1 MFFDLCLFILLFNIS
16 VLQNDYICEYWDMD
30 DYIDMKNLV
39 YLCVCIHALIMRL
52 FNLFSSLFLKKILI
66 V

>member
-30 DYIDMKNLV
+30 NYIDMKK
-39 YLCVCIHALIMRL
+39 YIYVCAYMH
-52 FNLFSSLFLKKILI
+52 
-66 V
+66 